1 MRTKGTGQERRRLH
15 PGRGMKAV
23 TTCAR
28 SSDEVLVSKV
38 FGLNFGEA
46 IIQ

>member
-1 MRTKGTGQERRRLH
+1 
-15 PGRGMKAV
+15 MKAV

-46 IIQ
+46 MAGDAARKRG